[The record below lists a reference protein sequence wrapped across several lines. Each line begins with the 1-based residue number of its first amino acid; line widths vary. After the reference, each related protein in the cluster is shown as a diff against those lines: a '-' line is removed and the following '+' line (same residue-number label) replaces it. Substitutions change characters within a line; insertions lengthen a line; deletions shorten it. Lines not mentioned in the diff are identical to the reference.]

1 MISVVQHHQSIF
13 SASFSRRCYANLKQW
28 MLSQI
33 MICSSWMKTMLSQLN
48 ICLMILIMTSELCA
62 SCCSSGWQE
71 STWSSRTRSA
81 MSRHIVAGSDC
92 QAHEVVKYLFVT
104 MNMCFSLMKIM
115 LSQLNIFLEFD
126 DFHHNIWTLCL
137 FVELDGLCKLARER
151 NLCKRPPDRTTVPA
165 MPASISSAR
174 ASAMPRSCN
183 NECYHKFTLASV
195 WWKRFITN

>member
-1 MISVVQHHQSIF
+1 MLIYDYGLILINNNRPVMYVHPIATGHWGARPARVQWTPSQPPGWFSVLWPGTPHHMISVVQHHQSIF

-81 MSRHIVAGSDC
+81 MSGHIAAGSDC

-115 LSQLNIFLEFD
+115 LSQVNIFS
-126 DFHHNIWTLCL
+126 W
-137 FVELDGLCKLARER
+137 
-151 NLCKRPPDRTTVPA
+151 
-165 MPASISSAR
+165 
-174 ASAMPRSCN
+174 
-183 NECYHKFTLASV
+183 V
-195 WWKRFITN
+195 WWF